1 MNFLFRKNITDTDD
15 ELENTDETEL
25 EFEEDLSTN
34 NNIKTSSLSTN
45 FFQYDVKKI
54 EYKQINEYDIMNNV
68 CICMIDIYSFS
79 SWCSNQIPHI
89 IATTMIEYNKLICNT
104 IKKYNSLRKI
114 ELVGDSCMIISGYD
128 DSSKYMDNCLES
140 IRFAV
145 DLLKQV
151 KHIQNIFKSKFIGI
165 RIGIHLSDVI
175 GVYIEDP
182 NKYQLFGNDIN
193 ICSRLEASTKPNTM
207 HISEKTLMVVQDM
220 CNNTCS
226 PCTKCIKGDCIKQ
239 EYKGVGTKTSYIYY
253 LKVDKPLFINFDEKT
268 SKLFSEAIQCY
279 DYDFEVE
286 FQLSALALQSY
297 KYVCI
302 FINLF
307 TSSSS
312 EECSKFLEG
321 ILKLDYRNVNPY
333 FIILLKDESIID
345 EVKRKFPYSFDEYI
359 NVNDT
364 SHTEQCKSILKTC
377 KSSFECKRGSLDLHI
392 IEKNAREKIECSK
405 LYH

>member
-1 MNFLFRKNITDTDD
+1 MNIFRKNNTDTQ
-15 ELENTDETEL
+15 LENTDET
-25 EFEEDLSTN
+25 DIDCDMNIPTN
-34 NNIKTSSLSTN
+34 KASRLSTN
-45 FFQYDVKKI
+45 FFDYDVK
-54 EYKQINEYDIMNNV
+54 QIQYQQEYDIMNNV
-68 CICMIDIYSFS
+68 CICIIDIYSFS

-104 IKKYNSLRKI
+104 IQKYKALRKI

-128 DSSKYMDNCLES
+128 SSSNYTDTCLEI

-145 DLLKQV
+145 DILKQI
-151 KHIQNIFKSKFIGI
+151 KHIQNTFKSKYIGI

-207 HISEKTLMVVQDM
+207 HISEKTLMLVQDV
-220 CNNTCS
+220 CDNDCS

-239 EYKGVGTKTSYIYY
+239 NYKGVGTKTSYIYY
-253 LKVDKPLFINFDEKT
+253 LKVDKPLFINFDAKN

-286 FQLSALALQSY
+286 FQLGALALQSY
-297 KYVCI
+297 KYVCV

-307 TSSSS
+307 TLSSS
-312 EECSKFLEG
+312 EECFTFLEG
-321 ILKLDYRNVNPY
+321 ILKLDYCNVNPY
-333 FIILLKDESIID
+333 FIILLKDERTID
-345 EVKRKFPYSFDEYI
+345 EVKRKFPYYFDEYV

-364 SHTEQCKSILKTC
+364 SHTEQCKSIFKTC
-377 KSSFECKRGSLDLHI
+377 KKSFECKRGSLDLN
-392 IEKNAREKIECSK
+392 IEKDVKVKVECSK